1 MKKRILSTLSL
12 IAIVA
17 TGVLVFAADHI
28 DAPAVKSTQADIT
41 DYYAFESPADKNN
54 MVFVGN
60 LQGFIAPGTTPS
72 FDENLM
78 VEFNIDN
85 NGDMVEDLVIQCT
98 FTGGKLQVY
107 GPLKPTETGLSST
120 LVNANGPSITADIN
134 QSVTQNNMKAFAGLR
149 DDPFFMDFTR
159 FTQIGDS
166 LVQAAQGGQ
175 GPKRGFNTPGS
186 DAFAKTNVLSVVV
199 EVPKSQL
206 GGTTLNTWI
215 TSNQKN

>member
-120 LVNANGPSITADIN
+120 LVNANGPSITAD
-134 QSVTQNNMKAFAGLR
+134 T
-149 DDPFFMDFTR
+149 
-159 FTQIGDS
+159 
-166 LVQAAQGGQ
+166 
-175 GPKRGFNTPGS
+175 
-186 DAFAKTNVLSVVV
+186 
-199 EVPKSQL
+199 
-206 GGTTLNTWI
+206 
-215 TSNQKN
+215 